1 VIALQT
7 GVLSLIIP
15 VSLAVLLASGWRR
28 EIAGDAPL
36 PAVTAV
42 LVSGVFLTGVKLET
56 GLLTVSA
63 DQIAYVLAAFAALG
77 AAREPRHP
85 LSPVIAAFP
94 VAAAHHVP
102 FILERLA
109 GRLPVQPDLLASA
122 AAGLFAAVLLS
133 RPSSQFAALWL
144 GLSAAELWR
153 QQLTETVQ
161 VDLGGR
167 GFADA
172 LWLSFLCARILS
184 GLLGWAHGGASRLLA
199 RQK

>member
-1 VIALQT
+1 VIDLQT

-42 LVSGVFLTGVKLET
+42 LVSAVFLAGGRLET
-56 GLLTVSA
+56 GLLTASA
-63 DQIAYVLAAFAALG
+63 DQIAYALAAFASLCAG
-77 AAREPRHP
+77 RERLHP

-94 VAAAHHVP
+94 VAAAHQVP
-102 FILERLA
+102 FTLERLA
-109 GRLPVQPDLLASA
+109 GRLPVQTDLLASA
-122 AAGLFAAVLLS
+122 AAGLFAAMLLG
-133 RPSSQFAALWL
+133 RPRSQFAALWL

-153 QQLTETVQ
+153 QQWTETVH
-161 VDLGGR
+161 VSLGGR

-172 LWLSFLCARILS
+172 LWLSFLCARMFS
-184 GLLGWAHGGASRLLA
+184 GLLGRAHGGAGRLPV